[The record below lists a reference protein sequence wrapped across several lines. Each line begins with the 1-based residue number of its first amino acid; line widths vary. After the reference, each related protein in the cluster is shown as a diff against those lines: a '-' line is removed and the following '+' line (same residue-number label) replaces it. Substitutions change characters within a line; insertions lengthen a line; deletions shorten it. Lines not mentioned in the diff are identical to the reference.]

1 MKAASY
7 PLARQQDFTSRINGK
22 AYRLRI
28 ATPYGPPPEGRYPVL
43 YVLDGDG
50 YFGSFADAARL
61 RAAAG
66 LELPH
71 AVVVGVGYPG
81 EDFTGALGRRFL
93 DLTPTE
99 PDAAEKAN
107 HTFASGEIRYAGADD
122 FLEILTQEVRA
133 RVAEVLPVDPDRE
146 SVFGHS
152 LGGLFVLHSLF
163 RRPEAFSA
171 WLSLSPSIW
180 WDDRVVL
187 KGEAGFAS
195 TLAGLARPPRLFV
208 GVGSLEQPEGSPARM
223 VDNAVELS
231 ARFSALSGPPG
242 WRFAS
247 KVFEGETHTGVVWPA
262 INPLLDFALK
272 DA

>member
-7 PLARQQDFTSRINGK
+7 PLARQQDFTSRVNGR

-28 ATPYGPPPEGRYPVL
+28 ATPYGPPPASGYPVV

-50 YFGSFADAARL
+50 YFGTFADAARL

-66 LELPH
+66 MEIPH
-71 AVVVGVGYPG
+71 AVVVGVGYPA

-107 HTFASGEIRYAGADD
+107 HSFASGELRYAGADD
-122 FLEILTQEVRA
+122 FLEILTGEVRP
-133 RVAEVLPVDPDRE
+133 RVAGVLPLDPARE
-146 SVFGHS
+146 AVFGHS
-152 LGGLFVLHSLF
+152 LGGLFVLYSLF

-180 WDDRVVL
+180 WDNRTVL
-187 KGEAGFAS
+187 KGEAGFTAA
-195 TLAGLARPPRLFV
+195 LPALARPPKLFV
-208 GVGSLEQPEGSPARM
+208 GVGGLEQPEGSLARM

-247 KVFEGETHTGVVWPA
+247 RVFDGETHTGVVWPA

-272 DA
+272 DV

>member
-7 PLARQQDFTSRINGK
+7 PLAREQDFTSRINGK

-28 ATPYGPPPEGRYPVL
+28 ATPYGPPPEGGYPVL

-61 RAAAG
+61 RAAGG

-71 AVVVGVGYPG
+71 TVVVGVGYPG

-99 PDAAEKAN
+99 PSAAEKAN

-122 FLEILTQEVRA
+122 FLEILTQEVRP
-133 RVAEVLPVDPDRE
+133 RVAEVLPVDPARE
-146 SVFGHS
+146 ALFGHS
-152 LGGLFVLHSLF
+152 LGGLFVLYSLF
-163 RRPEAFSA
+163 RRPDAFCA

-180 WDDRVVL
+180 WDGRFVL
-187 KGEAGFAS
+187 RGEAGFTSA
-195 TLAGLARPPRLFV
+195 LPGLAPPPRLFV

-231 ARFSALSGPPG
+231 ARFSALAGPTG

-247 KVFEGETHTGVVWPA
+247 RVFEGETHAGVVWPA
-262 INPLLDFALK
+262 INPMLDFALK

>member
-1 MKAASY
+1 
-7 PLARQQDFTSRINGK
+7 
-22 AYRLRI
+22 
-28 ATPYGPPPEGRYPVL
+28 
-43 YVLDGDG
+43 
-50 YFGSFADAARL
+50 
-61 RAAAG
+61 
-66 LELPH
+66 
-71 AVVVGVGYPG
+71 
-81 EDFTGALGRRFL
+81 
-93 DLTPTE
+93 
-99 PDAAEKAN
+99 
-107 HTFASGEIRYAGADD
+107 GEIRYAGADD

-163 RRPEAFSA
+163 RRPDAFSA

-180 WDDRVVL
+180 WDDRIVL

-195 TLAGLARPPRLFV
+195 ALAGLARPPRLFV

-231 ARFSALSGPPG
+231 ARLGALAGPPG

-247 KVFEGETHTGVVWPA
+247 RVFEGETHTGVVWPA

>member
-28 ATPYGPPPEGRYPVL
+28 ATPYGPPPEGGYPVL

-133 RVAEVLPVDPDRE
+133 RVAEVLPVDPARE

-163 RRPEAFSA
+163 RRPDAFSA

-195 TLAGLARPPRLFV
+195 ALAGLARPPRLFV

-247 KVFEGETHTGVVWPA
+247 KIFEGETHTGVVWPA

>member
-7 PLARQQDFTSRINGK
+7 PLARQQDFISGVNGR
-22 AYRLRI
+22 AYRVRI
-28 ATPYGPPPEGRYPVL
+28 ATPYGPPPEDGYPVV

-66 LELPH
+66 MELPH

-99 PDAAEKAN
+99 PDAEERAR
-107 HTFASGEIRYAGADD
+107 HTFATGEIRYGGADD
-122 FLEILTQEVRA
+122 FLEILIAEVRP
-133 RVAEVLPVDPDRE
+133 RVAGVLPVNPARE
-146 SVFGHS
+146 AIFGHS

-163 RRPEAFSA
+163 RRPDAFSS

-180 WDDRVVL
+180 WDDCVVL
-187 KGEAGFAS
+187 RGEAGFTAA
-195 TLAGLARPPRLFV
+195 LQGLARPLRLFV
-208 GVGSLEQPEGSPARM
+208 GVGGLEQPEGSKARM
-223 VDNAVELS
+223 IDNAVELS
-231 ARFSALSGPPG
+231 TRLAALPSPAG

-247 KVFEGETHTGVVWPA
+247 RVFQGETHTGVVWPA

>member
-7 PLARQQDFTSRINGK
+7 PLARQQDFTSGVNGR
-22 AYRLRI
+22 AYRVRI
-28 ATPYGPPPEGRYPVL
+28 ATPYGPPPEGGYPVV

-66 LELPH
+66 MELPH

-99 PDAAEKAN
+99 PDEAEKAN

-122 FLEILTQEVRA
+122 FLEILTGEVRP
-133 RVAEVLPVDPDRE
+133 RVAGVLPVNPGRE
-146 SVFGHS
+146 AVFGHS
-152 LGGLFVLHSLF
+152 LG
-163 RRPEAFSA
+163 
-171 WLSLSPSIW
+171 
-180 WDDRVVL
+180 DRVVL
-187 KGEAGFAS
+187 KGEAGFTRA
-195 TLAGLARPPRLFV
+195 LQGLAWPPRLFV
-208 GVGSLEQPEGSPARM
+208 GVGGLEQPEGSPARM

-231 ARFSALSGPPG
+231 ARLGALAGPPG

-247 KVFEGETHTGVVWPA
+247 RVFEGETHTGVVWPA
-262 INPLLDFALK
+262 INPLLDFALR

>member
-7 PLARQQDFTSRINGK
+7 PLARQQDFTSRVNGR
-22 AYRLRI
+22 AYRIRI
-28 ATPYGPPPEGRYPVL
+28 ATPYGPPPETGYRVL
-43 YVLDGDG
+43 FVLDGDG

-66 LELPH
+66 FELPH
-71 AVVVGVGYPG
+71 TVVVGVGYPG
-81 EDFTGALGRRFL
+81 EDFAGALGRRFL

-99 PDAAEKAN
+99 PDEAEKAN
-107 HTFASGEIRYAGADD
+107 HTFASGELRYAGADD
-122 FLEILTQEVRA
+122 FLEILTEEVRP
-133 RVAEVLPVDPDRE
+133 RVAGVLPIDPDRQ

-152 LGGLFVLHSLF
+152 LGGLFVLYSLF

-180 WDDRVVL
+180 WDDRTVL
-187 KGEAGFAS
+187 KGEAGFVAALP
-195 TLAGLARPPRLFV
+195 TLARPPRLFI

-231 ARFSALSGPPG
+231 ARFRALSGPTG

-247 KVFEGETHTGVVWPA
+247 RVFEGETHTGVPWPA
-262 INPLLDFALK
+262 INPMLDFALK
-272 DA
+272 DD